1 MEKWKVF
8 LFLFLVLLKYQ
19 KEVIIYLKLM
29 KLLKIYLKAKIKSLE
44 KLITKLIKKFLGR
57 QSPFHL

>member
-1 MEKWKVF
+1 MKGAEKMESF

-29 KLLKIYLKAKIKSLE
+29 NLLKIYLKAKIKSLA
-44 KLITKLIKKFLGR
+44 KLIAKLIKLFIGR
-57 QSPFHL
+57 